1 MTAAS
6 RSLASPESDSPEL
19 EFNLVH
25 ASQASDQLE
34 FELLAVPQPSDELEL
49 ELLGVPQPSDELDLE
64 LLGVPQPSDE
74 LELDPTQPRGEL
86 ELARLPAPQPSDEL
100 EFDLLEV
107 PQPRELR
114 PSELPVAYEHRAPFA
129 GLRSDIPP
137 PNAEGLT
144 EKDIDIVF
152 QPIVSV
158 LTRRVF
164 AYEALTRC
172 RWPSLANPET
182 LFRRASEES
191 CCGRLGRMVRAASVQ
206 KAPGVP
212 LFVNVHPDELSARW
226 LVRPDDPVFF
236 HDHDVYVEIT
246 ESAAFTHYEVCV
258 NVLKEIQSR
267 AGIFLAVDDLGAGHS
282 NLKRVL
288 DLEPRIV
295 KLDRALITGLDQ
307 NPRQQILVR
316 HVVRL
321 CVELGAEVVAEGIE
335 TADEL
340 SAVVDLGC
348 HYAQGYLLGR
358 PSYPLPPGHWPED

>member
-1 MTAAS
+1 MS
-6 RSLASPESDSPEL
+6 RLERSSLRLQSSEMQRFPSSAPARPESD
-19 EFNLVH
+19 
-25 ASQASDQLE
+25 
-34 FELLAVPQPSDELEL
+34 
-49 ELLGVPQPSDELDLE
+49 
-64 LLGVPQPSDE
+64 
-74 LELDPTQPRGEL
+74 
-86 ELARLPAPQPSDEL
+86 APEL
-100 EFDLLEV
+100 EFDLAHLSQPSHDELDFEV
-107 PQPRELR
+107 EPPLHSGIR
-114 PSELPVAYEHRAPFA
+114 PSELPA
-129 GLRSDIPP
+129 GPGAFEALRSDPP
-137 PNAEGLT
+137 PNAEGLS
-144 EKDIDIVF
+144 EKDIEIVF
-152 QPIVSV
+152 QPIVSII
-158 LTRRVF
+158 TRRVF

-191 CCGRLGRMVRAASVQ
+191 CCGRLGRIVRAASVQ
-206 KAPGVP
+206 RASGVP

-340 SAVVDLGC
+340 SAVVDSGC

-358 PSYPLPPGHWPED
+358 PSYPLPPGHWPQE

>member
-1 MTAAS
+1 MSGLENRLLRESADRFGPALPNAERKQSDMHTLVPPG
-6 RSLASPESDSPEL
+6 RLDPGSLETESERADEPRPSGVRPSQMPTSDSPDT
-19 EFNLVH
+19 
-25 ASQASDQLE
+25 A
-34 FELLAVPQPSDELEL
+34 FEA
-49 ELLGVPQPSDELDLE
+49 
-64 LLGVPQPSDE
+64 
-74 LELDPTQPRGEL
+74 
-86 ELARLPAPQPSDEL
+86 
-100 EFDLLEV
+100 
-107 PQPRELR
+107 
-114 PSELPVAYEHRAPFA
+114 
-129 GLRSDIPP
+129 LRSDPP
-137 PNAEGLT
+137 PDAQGLSA
-144 EKDIDIVF
+144 KDIDIVF
-152 QPIVSV
+152 QPIVSID
-158 LTRRVF
+158 TRRVF

-172 RWPSLANPET
+172 RWPSLANPEV
-182 LFRRASEES
+182 LFKRASEES
-191 CCGRLGRMVRAASVQ
+191 CCGKLGRIVRAASVQ
-206 KAPGVP
+206 RAPGVP
-212 LFVNVHPDELSARW
+212 LFVNVHPDELSERW

-335 TADEL
+335 TIDEL
-340 SAVVDLGC
+340 SAVVDSGA

-358 PSYPLPPGHWPED
+358 PSYPLPPGRWPES

>member
-1 MTAAS
+1 MLRLGD
-6 RSLASPESDSPEL
+6 RSGFEGGPALDGPSQCGSQNLAQMSTLVQSGACPAGTGDSAP
-19 EFNLVH
+19 
-25 ASQASDQLE
+25 D
-34 FELLAVPQPSDELEL
+34 PSE
-49 ELLGVPQPSDELDLE
+49 P
-64 LLGVPQPSDE
+64 
-74 LELDPTQPRGEL
+74 
-86 ELARLPAPQPSDEL
+86 
-100 EFDLLEV
+100 
-107 PQPRELR
+107 PRESHVR
-114 PSELPVAYEHRAPFA
+114 TSEAPAATRSGGPFGA
-129 GLRSDIPP
+129 LRSDPP
-137 PNAEGLT
+137 PGAEGLSA
-144 EKDIDIVF
+144 KDIDIVY

-158 LTRRVF
+158 TTRQVF

-182 LFRRASEES
+182 LFRRASEEA
-191 CCGRLGRMVRAASVQ
+191 CCGRLGRLVRAASVER
-206 KAPGVP
+206 AASVP

-246 ESAAFTHYEVCV
+246 ESAAFTHYDVCV

-307 NPRQQILVR
+307 SARQQILVR

-321 CVELGAEVVAEGIE
+321 CVELGADVVAEGIE
-335 TADEL
+335 TPDEL
-340 SAVVDLGC
+340 SAVVDSGA
-348 HYAQGYLLGR
+348 HYAQGFLLGR
-358 PSYPLPPGHWPED
+358 PSYPPRPGTWPAT

>member
-1 MTAAS
+1 MSRLGGGSLRGSGKRFGAAATAEAQLDMHT
-6 RSLASPESDSPEL
+6 LAPSARHQTDSPEL
-19 EFNLVH
+19 EFDLVDD
-25 ASQASDQLE
+25 AD
-34 FELLAVPQPSDELEL
+34 VPQQSGVRPSQ
-49 ELLGVPQPSDELDLE
+49 VPASEEELDLE
-64 LLGVPQPSDE
+64 RE
-74 LELDPTQPRGEL
+74 CGE
-86 ELARLPAPQPSDEL
+86 
-100 EFDLLEV
+100 
-107 PQPRELR
+107 
-114 PSELPVAYEHRAPFA
+114 PFQT
-129 GLRSDIPP
+129 LRSDPP
-137 PNAEGLT
+137 PNAEGIS
-144 EKDIDIVF
+144 EKDLDIVF
-152 QPIVSV
+152 QPIVAIT
-158 LTRRVF
+158 TRRLF

-191 CCGRLGRMVRAASVQ
+191 CCGRLGRIVRAASVQ
-206 KAPGVP
+206 RAPGVP

-246 ESAAFTHYEVCV
+246 ESAAFTHYDLCV
-258 NVLKEIQSR
+258 SVLKEIQSR

-335 TADEL
+335 TYDEL
-340 SAVVDLGC
+340 SAVVDSGC

-358 PSYPLPPGHWPED
+358 PSYPLPPANWPES

>member
-1 MTAAS
+1 MHT
-6 RSLASPESDSPEL
+6 LAPPAPVAPESDAPEL
-19 EFNLVH
+19 EFDLVP
-25 ASQASDQLE
+25 ASQPSPELQLE
-34 FELLAVPQPSDELEL
+34 LVQESE
-49 ELLGVPQPSDELDLE
+49 
-64 LLGVPQPSDE
+64 
-74 LELDPTQPRGEL
+74 TR
-86 ELARLPAPQPSDEL
+86 DEL
-100 EFDLLEV
+100 EFDFVQGGEPRDELEFALTDPPKQSGV
-107 PQPRELR
+107 Q
-114 PSELPVAYEHRAPFA
+114 PSEMPFDDGSPRPFEA
-129 GLRSDIPP
+129 LRSDPP
-137 PNAEGLT
+137 PNAEGLS

-191 CCGRLGRMVRAASVQ
+191 CCGRLGRIVRAASVAR
-206 KAPGVP
+206 APGVP

>member
-1 MTAAS
+1 MS
-6 RSLASPESDSPEL
+6 RLERGSLRLRSSEMHRFPSSAPSRPESD
-19 EFNLVH
+19 
-25 ASQASDQLE
+25 
-34 FELLAVPQPSDELEL
+34 
-49 ELLGVPQPSDELDLE
+49 
-64 LLGVPQPSDE
+64 
-74 LELDPTQPRGEL
+74 
-86 ELARLPAPQPSDEL
+86 APEL
-100 EFDLLEV
+100 EFDLAHLSQPSHDELDFEV
-107 PQPRELR
+107 EPPQPSGIR
-114 PSELPVAYEHRAPFA
+114 PSELPAGPRAFEA
-129 GLRSDIPP
+129 LRSDPP
-137 PNAEGLT
+137 PNAEGLS
-144 EKDIDIVF
+144 EKDIEIVF
-152 QPIVSV
+152 QPIVSIT
-158 LTRRVF
+158 TRRVF

-191 CCGRLGRMVRAASVQ
+191 CCGRLGRIVRAASVQ
-206 KAPGVP
+206 RASGVP

-340 SAVVDLGC
+340 SAVVDSGC

-358 PSYPLPPGHWPED
+358 PSYPLPPGRWPEG

>member
-1 MTAAS
+1 MLGLDDSSMRDDAWMSGDRPQSGVIKQPERAS
-6 RSLASPESDSPEL
+6 QITLDGVLMPDPARLLVSEPTRNADPITSDSPGPGRT
-19 EFNLVH
+19 
-25 ASQASDQLE
+25 SRP
-34 FELLAVPQPSDELEL
+34 FEA
-49 ELLGVPQPSDELDLE
+49 
-64 LLGVPQPSDE
+64 
-74 LELDPTQPRGEL
+74 
-86 ELARLPAPQPSDEL
+86 
-100 EFDLLEV
+100 
-107 PQPRELR
+107 LR
-114 PSELPVAYEHRAPFA
+114 T
-129 GLRSDIPP
+129 DPP
-137 PNAEGLT
+137 PDAEGLSA
-144 EKDIDIVF
+144 KDIDIVF

-172 RWPSLANPET
+172 RWPGLSNPEI
-182 LFRRASEES
+182 LFKRASEES
-191 CCGRLGRMVRAASVQ
+191 CCGRLGRLVRAASMQ
-206 KAPGVP
+206 RAPSMP

-246 ESAAFTHYEVCV
+246 ESAAFTHYDVCV

-295 KLDRALITGLDQ
+295 KLDRALITGLDRST
-307 NPRQQILVR
+307 RQQTLVR

-321 CVELGAEVVAEGIE
+321 CVELGADVVAEGIE

-340 SAVVDLGC
+340 SAVVDSGA

-358 PSYPLPPGHWPED
+358 PSYPPPPGVWPEP

>member
-1 MTAAS
+1 MSSLGIASLCEADVLEAGPSSSPRKQSDTQMLAQEGAHELGAAS
-6 RSLASPESDSPEL
+6 
-19 EFNLVH
+19 
-25 ASQASDQLE
+25 
-34 FELLAVPQPSDELEL
+34 PSVDPGAPHVS
-49 ELLGVPQPSDELDLE
+49 GV
-64 LLGVPQPSDE
+64 
-74 LELDPTQPRGEL
+74 
-86 ELARLPAPQPSDEL
+86 
-100 EFDLLEV
+100 
-107 PQPRELR
+107 R
-114 PSELPVAYEHRAPFA
+114 PSEMPSSTPPGTPFEA
-129 GLRSDIPP
+129 LRSDPP
-137 PNAEGLT
+137 PNAQGLT

-152 QPIVSV
+152 QPIISID
-158 LTRRVF
+158 TRRVF

-182 LFRRASEES
+182 LFRLASEAS
-191 CCGRLGRMVRAASVQ
+191 CCGRLGRMVRAASVAR
-206 KAPGVP
+206 APGVP

-246 ESAAFTHYEVCV
+246 ESAAFTHYDVCV
-258 NVLKEIQSR
+258 NVLREIQSR
-267 AGIFLAVDDLGAGHS
+267 AGIHLAVDDLGAGHS

-321 CVELGAEVVAEGIE
+321 FVELGAEVVAEGIE

-340 SAVVDLGC
+340 SAVVDSGA
-348 HYAQGYLLGR
+348 HYAQGFLLGR
-358 PSYPLPPGHWPED
+358 PSYPPPPGYWPGS

>member
-1 MTAAS
+1 MHTFAHFGDATDDDELAAEVS
-6 RSLASPESDSPEL
+6 ESEL
-19 EFNLVH
+19 ET
-25 ASQASDQLE
+25 LE
-34 FELLAVPQPSDELEL
+34 
-49 ELLGVPQPSDELDLE
+49 
-64 LLGVPQPSDE
+64 
-74 LELDPTQPRGEL
+74 R
-86 ELARLPAPQPSDEL
+86 
-100 EFDLLEV
+100 
-107 PQPRELR
+107 PRESGVR
-114 PSELPVAYEHRAPFA
+114 PSEAPTSRRSAGPFA
-129 GLRSDIPP
+129 ALRSDPP
-137 PNAEGLT
+137 PGAEGLGA
-144 EKDIDIVF
+144 KDIDVVF

-158 LTRRVF
+158 ITRRLF

-172 RWPSLANPET
+172 RWPSLSNPET

-191 CCGRLGRMVRAASVQ
+191 CCGRLGRLVRAASVQ
-206 KAPGVP
+206 RAAGVP

-246 ESAAFTHYEVCV
+246 ESAAFTHYEFCV
-258 NVLKEIQSR
+258 SVLKEIQSR

-307 NPRQQILVR
+307 SARQQILVR

-321 CVELGAEVVAEGIE
+321 CVELGADVVAEGIE
-335 TADEL
+335 TYDEL
-340 SAVVDLGC
+340 SAVVDSGA

-358 PSYPLPPGHWPED
+358 PSYPLPPGHWPAP

>member
-1 MTAAS
+1 LLDLGASHGTACEANAYRDEPYWEGPGVMLRLEGGS
-6 RSLASPESDSPEL
+6 VRLESLTLGAPAQSGLIKQQEMSTLAHLDAVQS
-19 EFNLVH
+19 
-25 ASQASDQLE
+25 SDQE
-34 FELLAVPQPSDELEL
+34 GAACAPTSPRHKAHYPVEAPS
-49 ELLGVPQPSDELDLE
+49 
-64 LLGVPQPSDE
+64 
-74 LELDPTQPRGEL
+74 T
-86 ELARLPAPQPSDEL
+86 APPPGRP
-100 EFDLLEV
+100 FD
-107 PQPRELR
+107 
-114 PSELPVAYEHRAPFA
+114 A
-129 GLRSDIPP
+129 LRSDPP

-158 LTRRVF
+158 STRRTF

-182 LFRRASEES
+182 LFRRASEAS

-206 KAPGVP
+206 RAQGVP

-226 LVRPDDPVFF
+226 LVRPDDPIFF
-236 HDHDVYVEIT
+236 HDHDVYIEIT

-258 NVLKEIQSR
+258 NVLREIQSR

-307 NPRQQILVR
+307 SPRQQILVR

-340 SAVVDLGC
+340 SAVVDSGA

-358 PSYPLPPGHWPED
+358 PSYPLPPGCWPEG